1 MTLKKH
7 SDHARSFTFKHEFET
22 MDHANVTSTA
32 ILGYMVGTYE
42 QPTIDITIGGNE
54 ANNTYT
60 LVVEYVSDSN
70 LSEPFN
76 RICDSFESYS
86 KGCSEAQLMKRLGYL
101 SAFKKLKKVDIK
113 CPNYWKIWEWKP

>member
-1 MTLKKH
+1 MTLKTH

-54 ANNTYT
+54 ANNTFT
-60 LVVEYVSDSN
+60 LVAKYVSDSN

-76 RICDSFESYS
+76 RVCESFESYS
-86 KGCSEAQLMKRLGYL
+86 KGYSKA
-101 SAFKKLKKVDIK
+101 
-113 CPNYWKIWEWKP
+113 

>member
-54 ANNTYT
+54 AYNTLT
-60 LVVEYVSDSN
+60 RGAWL
-70 LSEPFN
+70 LSMYQ
-76 RICDSFESYS
+76 I
-86 KGCSEAQLMKRLGYL
+86 ATYL
-101 SAFKKLKKVDIK
+101 SHSTVFVRALRAILRVAVKHR
-113 CPNYWKIWEWKP
+113 